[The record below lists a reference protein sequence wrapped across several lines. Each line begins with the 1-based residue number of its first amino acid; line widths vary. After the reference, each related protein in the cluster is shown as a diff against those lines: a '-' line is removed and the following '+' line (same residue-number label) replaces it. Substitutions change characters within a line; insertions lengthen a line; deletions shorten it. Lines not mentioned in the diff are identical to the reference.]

1 MGEAKRK
8 IAEREAA
15 LQREAEERK
24 RIAAA
29 FHEWEERMGEAEL
42 MESGRAE
49 RLKELQKEWAEAE
62 LKFREEAMDAERERQ
77 ARLNAKSIQIEEID
91 VDEEAK
97 RIKEQKEV
105 ERKAAKSKA
114 DAERLAR
121 EQQVAEEEKARK
133 EEEAKRKIA
142 EREAALQREAEER
155 KRIDEEEKRK
165 KQEEEERIASWKS

>member
-1 MGEAKRK
+1 MG
-8 IAEREAA
+8 
-15 LQREAEERK
+15 
-24 RIAAA
+24 
-29 FHEWEERMGEAEL
+29 RMGEAEL

-97 RIKEQKEV
+97 RIKEQKEA
-105 ERKAAKSKA
+105 ERKAAKAKA

-121 EQQVAEEEKARK
+121 EQQAAEEEKARK
-133 EEEAKRKIA
+133 EAEAKRKIA
-142 EREAALQREAEER
+142 EREAALLREAEER

-165 KQEEEERIASWKS
+165 